1 VERLIAQRKQHLQ
14 QLDDILK
21 SVFLEMFGDPVRNEK
36 GWEGYLFS
44 NLFFSSPKIGTA
56 KPVSPD
62 GTTPVVRVG
71 ELGEFQVNFK
81 NCKKVAL
88 EKNELEKCRVE
99 EGDILLARAIAS
111 QSHLGKASL
120 ITNIA
125 QDTAF
130 DSHVMRIR
138 FKKQLVNP
146 VFAYHWLKSDG
157 GRNRFL
163 NAGGQTSVQFNINSK
178 QISSI
183 KMPLPP
189 IELQSQ
195 FATIVKKVEGIKS
208 RYQASLADLET
219 LYGALSQKAFKG
231 ELDLS
236 RVSLPS
242 DSTEATAEENTAI
255 NELKPTT
262 DTFDLPAPP
271 DLTTLNSAEGRN
283 ALLNQWLTVWL
294 EHLNGTPFSTQSF
307 IEAAQQRLWDLAE
320 DDALEL
326 GAVDYNQIKSW
337 TSKAV
342 VQGRLAQTYDNANN
356 RVQLK
361 AVSHR

>member
-1 VERLIAQRKQHLQ
+1 
-14 QLDDILK
+14 
-21 SVFLEMFGDPVRNEK
+21 
-36 GWEGYLFS
+36 
-44 NLFFSSPKIGTA
+44 
-56 KPVSPD
+56 
-62 GTTPVVRVG
+62 
-71 ELGEFQVNFK
+71 
-81 NCKKVAL
+81 
-88 EKNELEKCRVE
+88 
-99 EGDILLARAIAS
+99 
-111 QSHLGKASL
+111 
-120 ITNIA
+120 
-125 QDTAF
+125 
-130 DSHVMRIR
+130 
-138 FKKQLVNP
+138 
-146 VFAYHWLKSDG
+146 
-157 GRNRFL
+157 
-163 NAGGQTSVQFNINSK
+163 
-178 QISSI
+178 
-183 KMPLPP
+183 MPLPP

>member
-1 VERLIAQRKQHLQ
+1 MDKLMKIVRGGSPRPIDKFLGGIYPWIKIGDATQG
-14 QLDDILK
+14 DDIYIHKTQEYIIEEGLK
-21 SVFLEMFGDPVRNEK
+21 KTRLLPAGSLIFANCGVSLGFARIVTFEGCIHDGWLAFFDIQEKLLNKIFILKALNQITQYFRN
-36 GWEGYLFS
+36 L
-44 NLFFSSPKIGTA
+44 A
-56 KPVSPD
+56 PD
-62 GTTPVVRVG
+62 GTQPNLNTGIMKRF
-71 ELGEFQVNFK
+71 EL
-81 NCKKVAL
+81 
-88 EKNELEKCRVE
+88 
-99 EGDILLARAIAS
+99 II
-111 QSHLGKASL
+111 
-120 ITNIA
+120 
-125 QDTAF
+125 
-130 DSHVMRIR
+130 
-138 FKKQLVNP
+138 
-146 VFAYHWLKSDG
+146 
-157 GRNRFL
+157 
-163 NAGGQTSVQFNINSK
+163 
-178 QISSI
+178 
-183 KMPLPP
+183 PP
-189 IELQSQ
+189 IALQNQ
-195 FATIVKKVEGIKS
+195 FAAIVEKVEGIKS
-208 RYQASLADLET
+208 LYQASLTDLET
-219 LYGALSQKAFKG
+219 LYGALSQKAFRG

-255 NELKPTT
+255 NEPKPTT
-262 DTFDLPAPP
+262 DTFDLPAPS